1 MIRLKSSSGKRGR
14 LLAGSPSSGQ
24 AKDFLVTVANLR
36 DDKDGLRRLRSRFPD
51 VLDQVNRTMVAT
63 YSPKVY
69 RPGSPEHDE
78 WARKSWLMPLRDT
91 LRAIWQTPDPRAKEW
106 GLFRISQDFF
116 LQGHPDMIQR
126 STSNGTDFLL
136 SWEPPTRT
144 EQFLL
149 ELMKWAD
156 FLRYCANP
164 DCAAPYFIAAKRD
177 QKYCHTEC
185 ARPTQRES
193 KRRWWAK
200 NGKQWRAGEVKKPK

>member
-1 MIRLKSSSGKRGR
+1 MSMLRTKSSNGERRR
-14 LLAGSPSSGQ
+14 LLAGSPSQ

-36 DDKDGLRRLRSRFPD
+36 DDKAGLRRLRARFPD
-51 VLDQVNRTMVAT
+51 VLDQVKRTMVAT

-69 RPGSPEHDE
+69 RPGTPEHDE

-91 LRAIWQTPDPRAKEW
+91 LREIWRAPDARAKEW

-116 LQGHPDMIQR
+116 LRGYPDMIQR
-126 STSNGTDFLL
+126 SASNGTDFLL
-136 SWEPPTRT
+136 SWEAPTRT

-149 ELMKWAD
+149 ELLKWAD

-164 DCAAPYFIAAKRD
+164 DCAAPYFIAAKRR

-185 ARPTQRES
+185 AKPTQRES
-193 KRRWWAK
+193 KKRWWAK
-200 NGKQWRAGEVKKPK
+200 NGRQWRSAKQKR